1 MFYMN
6 PINNTFV
13 FTFETINMIQY
24 YNCHEFNSNESI
36 NIKLCSSIDTSGI
49 IEYPLILPEDV
60 MDITCLSLCINFYN
74 NSFVKIKEFI
84 CSLMKLLVNLKSIYI
99 HMDSNFFEDDDD
111 FQRFFSIIPKGIE
124 KLKYVEDYI
133 YTSSINYGRF
143 PFLKKLTLTID
154 DTRLKSLS
162 IQNKNVDVNLYYVN
176 QDKDEYLQNFK
187 CKSLRVNCRLI
198 NPIIL
203 MNVHERIIRSIS
215 KYLTN

>member
-1 MFYMN
+1 MN

-13 FTFETINMIQY
+13 FTFETINVIQY
-24 YNCHEFNSNESI
+24 YNNLNESI
-36 NIKLCSSIDTSGI
+36 NIKLCSSINTSGI

-60 MDITCLSLCINFYN
+60 RRITCLSLCINFYN
-74 NSFVKIKEFI
+74 DSFVKIKEFI
-84 CSLMKLLVNLKSIYI
+84 CSLMRLLVNLKSIYI
-99 HMDSNFFEDDDD
+99 HVDSKIFEDDDD

-143 PFLKKLTLTID
+143 PLLKNVELSVD
-154 DTRLKSLS
+154 ETRLKCLS
-162 IQNKNVDVNLYYVN
+162 IQNRNVDVQLHHVLPN
-176 QDKDEYLQNFK
+176 DEVFLKPFK

-215 KYLTN
+215 KYLI